1 MLKNAHDMA
10 VEMADAFTPDI
21 NLDETREQM
30 NREIEKLKQE
40 QSRQL
45 AELKEQ
51 GAKDLDWAIRSGAS
65 ASAVRQIDA
74 NYARLIAAMSAE
86 HNKTLNDFMTTQERQ
101 LNQLTEQKYRYDHG
115 ETSYKANA
123 ATEIK
128 NGVDAVTSGI
138 VKSVETQ
145 RVTQNFDVRITMN
158 NPVVREDVDVRLLVR
173 QIKNEIKKEVSYSL

>member
-1 MLKNAHDMA
+1 MA

-30 NREIEKLKQE
+30 TREIEKLKQE

-65 ASAVRQIDA
+65 ASAVQQIDA

-101 LNQLTEQKYRYDHG
+101 LNQLKEQKYRYDHD
-115 ETSYKANA
+115 ERATA
-123 ATEIK
+123 ATEIQR
-128 NGVDAVTSGI
+128 GVDAVTTGI
-138 VKSVETQ
+138 VRSIETQ
-145 RVTQNFDVRITMN
+145 SVVQNFNVSVVMN
-158 NPVVREDVDVRLLVR
+158 NPIVRDDANVRTLIR
-173 QIKNEIKKEVSYSL
+173 QIRTEVRREMAYK